1 MHSYGNVSIAG
12 ERPMRGAYGLGTGR
26 GLYRAIPTMTRVL
39 GLHNLGCWGPFLT
52 WILTGSREDQLNKLN
67 LSKRA
72 SWFRETNQ
80 RWQAKIHHFRL
91 VKFKQTT
98 LQDLIVRTQLTSLEY
113 FTISIAIVSL
123 AEGIGRTF
131 DETCPSFS
139 KGWFVLSLTEI
150 GLVVRTKE
158 DSVIYFRSQH

>member
-12 ERPMRGAYGLGTGR
+12 EEPMLGAYVLGTGR

-39 GLHNLGCWGPFLT
+39 GLHNLGCWGPFVT
-52 WILTGSREDQLNKLN
+52 WILTGSREDRLNKLN

-72 SWFRETNQ
+72 PWFREKNQ

-98 LQDLIVRTQLTSLEY
+98 LQDSLGLIVRTQLTSLEY
-113 FTISIAIVSL
+113 FYH
-123 AEGIGRTF
+123 F
-131 DETCPSFS
+131 DRYCLPCRRDWLNIWWNLSFFFQRMICV
-139 KGWFVLSLTEI
+139 KFDWNWLS
-150 GLVVRTKE
+150 G
-158 DSVIYFRSQH
+158 